1 MSDSPPVEQPT
12 QPVPRM
18 KILVVDDEP
27 KIVRLIKQKLEA
39 NHHEVV
45 TAANGEQALRQV
57 YAHRLDLIL
66 LDLMM
71 PAMDGFEVL
80 TRLRA
85 TKDTSRIPVVIVTAR
100 QDTQAILQ
108 SQDLWA
114 ADYVTKPLDL
124 DTLMETV
131 KRCVRLTLE

>member
-1 MSDSPPVEQPT
+1 MSGATTERLEPF
-12 QPVPRM
+12 VPKM
-18 KILVVDDEP
+18 KVLVVDDEP

-39 NHHEVV
+39 SHYEVV
-45 TAANGEQALRQV
+45 TAANGEQALRQ
-57 YAHRLDLIL
+57 AHTHRLDLIL

-71 PAMDGFEVL
+71 PVMDGLEVL
-80 TRLRA
+80 TRLRT

-124 DTLMETV
+124 EMLVQTV
-131 KRCVRLTLE
+131 KRCARLSVA

>member
-1 MSDSPPVEQPT
+1 M
-12 QPVPRM
+12 
-18 KILVVDDEP
+18 DDEP

-39 NHHEVV
+39 NHYEVV
-45 TAANGEQALRQV
+45 TAADGEQALRQV
-57 YAHRLDLIL
+57 RAHQLDLIL

-71 PAMDGFEVL
+71 PVMDGLEVL

-85 TKDTSRIPVVIVTAR
+85 GKDTSRIPVVIVTAR
-100 QDTQAILQ
+100 QDTQAILK

-124 DTLMETV
+124 EALMQAV
-131 KRCVRLTLE
+131 RRCAKLSLE